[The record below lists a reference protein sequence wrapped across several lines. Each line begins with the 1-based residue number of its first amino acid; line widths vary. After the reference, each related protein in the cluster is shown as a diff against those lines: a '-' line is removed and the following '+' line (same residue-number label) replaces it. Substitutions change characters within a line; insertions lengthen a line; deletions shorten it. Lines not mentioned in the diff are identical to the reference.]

1 MFKTT
6 ETSICVYI
14 VCVCVCVCVPMTEYH
29 TIALTLNEQYYPIVL
44 TCRVCILIN
53 AHLNIRSNVGTV
65 RPVYENECGIDI

>member
-14 VCVCVCVCVPMTEYH
+14 VCVCVPMTEYH